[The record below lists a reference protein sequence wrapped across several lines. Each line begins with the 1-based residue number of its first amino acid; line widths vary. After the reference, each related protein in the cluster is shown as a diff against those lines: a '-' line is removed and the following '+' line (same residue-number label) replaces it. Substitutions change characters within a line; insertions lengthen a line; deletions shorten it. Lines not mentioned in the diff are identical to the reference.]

1 MTYRRWGLVTIIGM
15 GAAACA
21 SQPPPPPPA
30 PIHLAEAKPTQVPMA
45 PLPTGAQIL
54 ASQPSVV
61 QQAYA
66 DHRAKGKWPI
76 FHADGTVLV
85 PYGYAHNAVIACAP
99 LHTTDITL
107 EAGETVT
114 DVALGDSDRWQATPA
129 SAGNEHNPT
138 PHVAIKPLQAGIA
151 TNATIYTTERVYHLS
166 LRSGG
171 KALEEFTF
179 YYPDDLVLQMQQADR
194 AAAEAKAHPEQLAQA
209 PTALSA
215 IANLDPAK
223 LNFNYDIKGADVPWR
238 PVRAFDDG
246 THVYIEVPTQMKTA
260 QAPALLLKAGSGDQL
275 VNYRVA
281 GNYYVVDRLFD
292 KAMLVAG
299 AGSNQDRVT
308 IAYNG
313 AGR

>member
-1 MTYRRWGLVTIIGM
+1 
-15 GAAACA
+15 
-21 SQPPPPPPA
+21 
-30 PIHLAEAKPTQVPMA
+30 MA

-54 ASQPSVV
+54 ASQPTVV

-66 DHRAKGKWPI
+66 DHKANGKWPI
-76 FHADGTVLV
+76 FRADGTLLV

-107 EAGETVT
+107 EAGETIT

-129 SAGNEHNPT
+129 SAGNERNPT
-138 PHVAIKPLQAGIA
+138 PHIAIKPLQPGIA
-151 TNATIYTTERVYHLS
+151 TNATIYTTERVYHMS

-179 YYPDDLVLQMQQADR
+179 YYPDDLVMQMQQADR
-194 AAAEAKAHPEQLAQA
+194 AAAEAKAHPEQIAQA

-215 IANLDPAK
+215 IANLDPSK

-246 THVYIEVPTQMKTA
+246 THVYIEVPPQMKTA

-299 AGSNQDRVT
+299 AGSKQDRVA